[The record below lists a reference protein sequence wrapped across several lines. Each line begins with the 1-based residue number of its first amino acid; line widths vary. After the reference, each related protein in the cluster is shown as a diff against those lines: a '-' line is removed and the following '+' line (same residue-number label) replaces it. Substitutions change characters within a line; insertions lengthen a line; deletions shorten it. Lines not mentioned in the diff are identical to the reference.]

1 VTVLSKDKILGNA
14 VVSQIEKRVC
24 RGCQEC
30 LEACPYQAIT
40 YLEDEV
46 VCEVNPAVCK
56 GCGACAVACPTGAAA
71 IQHFNDEEVLSMV
84 EAALD

>member
-1 VTVLSKDKILGNA
+1 
-14 VVSQIEKRVC
+14 
-24 RGCQEC
+24 
-30 LEACPYQAIT
+30 EACPYQAIT

-46 VCEVNPAVCK
+46 ICEVNAALCK